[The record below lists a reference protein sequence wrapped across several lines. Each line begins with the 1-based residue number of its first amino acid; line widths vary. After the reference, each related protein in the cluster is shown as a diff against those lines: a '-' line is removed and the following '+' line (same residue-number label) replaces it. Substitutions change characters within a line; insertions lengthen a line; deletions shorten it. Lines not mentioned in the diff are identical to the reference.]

1 MRHGGKEGGE
11 EGVDV
16 RRKVG
21 EENPKLKEHET
32 TNVTG
37 GKDIDLEIEP
47 AKHGRSK
54 RPCRRQAA
62 SEKPQSKIDSIGG
75 METDGSGEAKV
86 GAWDEV
92 VMEAKEETS
101 QGDSGMPRDEK
112 GLWGLRVRDP
122 GSGTAG
128 E

>member
-1 MRHGGKEGGE
+1 MGGA
-11 EGVDV
+11 
-16 RRKVG
+16 
-21 EENPKLKEHET
+21 NPKITEHEANKV
-32 TNVTG
+32 TNGRENYLDV
-37 GKDIDLEIEP
+37 EP
-47 AKHGRSK
+47 VKHGRFK
-54 RPCRRQAA
+54 RQCKTNQNLYPIFRTGANKPNN
-62 SEKPQSKIDSIGG
+62 EKKKS
-75 METDGSGEAKV
+75 DGSGEAKV

-101 QGDSGMPRDEK
+101 QGASGMPRDEK

>member
-1 MRHGGKEGGE
+1 
-11 EGVDV
+11 
-16 RRKVG
+16 
-21 EENPKLKEHET
+21 
-32 TNVTG
+32 
-37 GKDIDLEIEP
+37 
-47 AKHGRSK
+47 
-54 RPCRRQAA
+54 
-62 SEKPQSKIDSIGG
+62 

-101 QGDSGMPRDEK
+101 QGASGMPRDEK